1 MQEGIKH
8 LFLALESDIVLA
20 DIDAAT
26 SQIANKIPGEW
37 PGTALNRRSILCT
50 ETASSLGQRTS

>member
-8 LFLALESDIVLA
+8 LFLALESDVVLA

-37 PGTALNRRSILCT
+37 PGTA
-50 ETASSLGQRTS
+50 